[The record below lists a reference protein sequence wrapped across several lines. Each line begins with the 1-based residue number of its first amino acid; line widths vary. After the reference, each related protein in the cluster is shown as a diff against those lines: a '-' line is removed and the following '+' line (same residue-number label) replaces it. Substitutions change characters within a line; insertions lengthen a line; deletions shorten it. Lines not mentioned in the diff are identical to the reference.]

1 MFIIIISTHL
11 AHTGNNYVMICF
23 LRPWTLTLV
32 KGMNFIEDIEKYLND
47 IIWLRFVQNAQHLAY
62 SATFSQQ
69 IESVVNKKYC
79 HMQTK
84 IFLRSNFTY
93 QCILHKIDQNFL
105 LLFFFMQLQCF
116 VWTFRHTGQSNII
129 YWM

>member
-1 MFIIIISTHL
+1 
-11 AHTGNNYVMICF
+11 MIFF

-47 IIWLRFVQNAQHLAY
+47 IIWLRFVQNAHHLAY
-62 SATFSQQ
+62 SPTFSQQ
-69 IESVVNKKYC
+69 IEPVVNKKYC

-93 QCILHKIDQNFL
+93 QCILHKIRT
-105 LLFFFMQLQCF
+105 FFCYFSSCSYSVSSGRSGIQDNQTSFIGCDHGEVRTDLN
-116 VWTFRHTGQSNII
+116 RANHE
-129 YWM
+129 